1 MLDWIKALA
10 APIVGLITGG
20 MAAKGQSQAN
30 RANIALAREQMAF
43 QERMSNTAVSR
54 RMADLKRSGINP
66 ILAGKFDAGTPAGAL
81 ATVGNVAAAGIE
93 GGASG
98 AATAMA
104 VKRNKQDLKNLETSR
119 ELSEQQKLLVMNQTE
134 RAFSDANT
142 AYEASQIMKL
152 ERQLQ
157 EQLKTLDAKIYG
169 GRWGEALRRAQLM
182 SSPVTSAAGLVRAIQ

>member
-152 ERQLQ
+152 ERKLQ